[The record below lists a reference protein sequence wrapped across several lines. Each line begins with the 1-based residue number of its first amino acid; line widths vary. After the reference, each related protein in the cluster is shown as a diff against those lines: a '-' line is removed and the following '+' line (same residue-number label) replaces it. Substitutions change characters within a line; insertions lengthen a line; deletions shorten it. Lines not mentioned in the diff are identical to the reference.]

1 MQYRR
6 RGDEKML
13 ENKIDTQMNPRILT
27 DRELAD
33 FAERHLNNAGTMP
46 ISFQQEVLA
55 RLQQRLK
62 TY

>member
-27 DRELAD
+27 DRELVD
-33 FAERHLNNAGTMP
+33 FAQRHLDTGSMP
-46 ISFQQEVLA
+46 LTFQEEVLA
-55 RLQQRLK
+55 RLQQRLE